1 MSRRAP
7 IFAALFLTVAAW
19 PFVAGAV
26 VPKSSLPAAAAA
38 DSTGAEPGGAE
49 LDPIPQGAA
58 TGYMVGST
66 LLAEGDLAGA
76 LPFLAQAY
84 RMSPDELT
92 FARTYR
98 DVLQEIGYLRD
109 ATDVARRIVRDHP
122 DSYEGW
128 ERFIGLNVAQERFA
142 DAREALDGCRLAHP
156 DSTRL
161 DLVEAEILLRT
172 HAWAEAMAAYRQAL
186 PRHPA
191 HQERIYGAMA
201 ELASLLN
208 RPEEAAALWTEG
220 LAAKPGSRSLRL
232 GRIQHLVDN
241 ARDDDAMSVAVAG
254 DSLLSAAGTTRIWVE
269 LTAGMIAQAGREAAA
284 IALLQP
290 MWERD
295 ALDLGA
301 ALQLSRLRARAD
313 DWDRAIALAREI
325 AARWPEAARPHLF
338 LGEFLAGRDDLA
350 AGEVEIRRAVA
361 LGADDPDNLLA
372 LISILSRRHPE
383 LFTGHVADGDGE
395 APVREVKELA
405 DRAAAMLDES
415 APLTVRMMLGAT
427 YQGLGDH
434 ETAIPYYERAA
445 EDPDLRR
452 NALLNLSLACEET
465 NRPEAAVA
473 ALESLLTDH
482 PDDHVIQ
489 NALGYTLADHG
500 QELPRAEGLIRAALK
515 SEPDNPAYLDSLG
528 WLLHRQGQPVD
539 AFDYL
544 VRATNALPEDPVIL
558 EHLGMVLLSLGR
570 HDRAY
575 EVFLRA
581 KAVGGDSENL
591 EKVLKDLQPADGAG
605 GER

>member
-1 MSRRAP
+1 LSRRAP
-7 IFAALFLTVAAW
+7 ITAFLVLVLTAAVRPPA
-19 PFVAGAV
+19 AGAV
-26 VPKSSLPAAAAA
+26 VPKTALPAGATA
-38 DSTGAEPGGAE
+38 DSVGAEPGGMD
-49 LDPIPQGAA
+49 LDRIPQGAA

-76 LPFLAQAY
+76 LPFLAQAF

-98 DVLQEIGYLRD
+98 DVLQQVGYLRD
-109 ATDVARRIVRDHP
+109 ATDVARRIVKGHP
-122 DSYEGW
+122 ESYEGW
-128 ERFIGLNVAQERFA
+128 ERLIGLNVAQERYA
-142 DAREALDGCRLAHP
+142 DAREALTACRTVHP
-156 DSTRL
+156 DSSRL
-161 DLVEAEILLRT
+161 DLVEAELLLRT

-220 LAAKPGSRSLRL
+220 LAAKPESRSLRL

-241 ARDDDAMSVAVAG
+241 QRDEEAMIVAVEG
-254 DSLLSAAGTTRIWVE
+254 DSLVAAQGRDRAWVE
-269 LTAGMIAQAGREAAA
+269 LTSGMIAQAGREEAAV
-284 IALLQP
+284 ALLQP

-295 ALDLGA
+295 ALDVGA
-301 ALQLSRLRARAD
+301 ALQLSRLHARAGE
-313 DWDRAIALAREI
+313 WDRAITLAREI
-325 AARWPEAARPHLF
+325 TVRWPEAARPHLF
-338 LGEFLAGRDDLA
+338 LGEFLAGRGDLE
-350 AGEVEIRRAVA
+350 AGETEIRRAVA
-361 LGADDPDNLLA
+361 LGAEDPDNLLA
-372 LISILSRRHPE
+372 LISILSRRHPD
-383 LFTGHVADGDGE
+383 LFAGRAAAAQ
-395 APVREVKELA
+395 APVGEVKELA
-405 DRAAAMLDES
+405 DRTAALLDDD
-415 APLTVRMMLGAT
+415 APLSVRMMLGAT

-434 ETAIPYYERAA
+434 ESSIGFYERAA
-445 EDPDLRR
+445 EDPELRR

-465 NRPEAAVA
+465 GRRDEALA
-473 ALESLLTDH
+473 ALETLLADH

-489 NALGYTLADHG
+489 NALGYTLADRG
-500 QELPRAEGLIRAALK
+500 QDLPRAGSLIRSALK

-528 WLLHRQGQPVD
+528 WLLHRSGQPLE

-581 KAVGGDSENL
+581 EAAGGDSATL
-591 EKVLKDLQPADGAG
+591 QAVLKDLQPAAPAG
-605 GER
+605 GDR